1 MALGYEGLL
10 DAYRKEVD
18 LNHSLHARL
27 QAVHGRVKVLCRV
40 KPAVN
45 AAASCVSFPEVRG
58 RGRMEAERRSNLV
71 AVAHRETTWRKEPRL
86 ATKVF
91 SFHRVLRPHA
101 KQSDVFRAVE
111 ESLQGRGATLFLFGQ
126 PGAGKAFTLLGP
138 RRALGDPA
146 ADPAAQIAKDAGIL
160 PRLLHRLLSGGGAT
174 AALQLSVVEVYLGS
188 VRDLVDGGVE
198 LRGAE
203 APRLCEVR
211 TLAAAMEL
219 LLAALARRSV
229 APDAAGRPIPRSHLV
244 VRARARNR
252 AVTVIDLAAG
262 ENVKQTRAAGR
273 RFQEAVSINRSLSAL
288 GRVLMLLAASEP
300 EGGSCEHVPF
310 REARLTHL
318 LRDDLVGGAEIQFLV
333 CLAAEDS
340 EGSLKTLAYAQ
351 RLQSLGLNWQ
361 ESPHGAR
368 CYY

>member
-71 AVAHRETTWRKEPRL
+71 AVAHRETTWGKEPRL

-91 SFHRVLRPHA
+91 SFHRVLGPHA

-198 LRGAE
+198 LRGAS

-219 LLAALARRSV
+219 LLEALARRSV
-229 APDAAGRPIPRSHLV
+229 APDAAGCPIPRSHLV

-288 GRVLMLLAASEP
+288 GRVLELLAASEP
-300 EGGSCEHVPF
+300 EGGGCEHVPF